1 MTTIIKSNKTFTGSR
16 SLGALSSVT
25 QTPQEIYDAYA
36 ARVTADGG
44 TIGDPIATLAA
55 ITAAYNADYLRRSA
69 IAVSPRWGYKA
80 TGSQLTKLYNLAG
93 LIDGVCT
100 TGVLL
105 DTSAGHNRID
115 FTSTGSI
122 TFSGAK
128 LLNGNG
134 LAVALNGNA
143 AGQVRCAFTPSGG
156 LGWLIDQF
164 GVAAVYENLVQK
176 FGSNPEYSTTAEQAH
191 AILIEQAEKRIT
203 GVRDG
208 LPMKA
213 VTAVF
218 TALTSGATANIVFN
232 RVSGTTSKVPE
243 LWYLNNASIDSAMSI
258 SFDLGARY

>member
-1 MTTIIKSNKTFTGSR
+1 V
-16 SLGALSSVT
+16 VT
-25 QTPQEIYDAYA
+25 
-36 ARVTADGG
+36 DGG
-44 TIGDPIATLAA
+44 TIGDASATLAA
-55 ITAAYNADYLRRSA
+55 ITAAQNSDYLRRSE

-80 TGSQLTKLYNLAG
+80 VGSQLTKLYNLAG

-122 TFSGAK
+122 TFSSAK
-128 LLNGNG
+128 ILKGNG

-143 AGQVRCAFTPSGG
+143 AGQVRCAFTPPAG
-156 LGWLIDQF
+156 LAWLIDQF

-176 FGSNPEYSTTAEQAH
+176 FGSNPEYSSTAEQAH
-191 AILIEQAEKRIT
+191 AVMIEQSEKRIT

-208 LPMKA
+208 VSMKA

-218 TALTSGATANIVFN
+218 TAIASGATGNIVFN
-232 RVSGTTSKVPE
+232 RVSGSSSKVPE
-243 LWYLNNASIDSAMSI
+243 LWYLNNAAIDSTLAVCY
-258 SFDLGARY
+258 DLAVRY

>member
-25 QTPQEIYDAYA
+25 QTPQEIYYAYA
-36 ARVTADGG
+36 ARVTSDGG
-44 TIGDPIATLAA
+44 TIGDAAATLAA
-55 ITAAYNADYLRRSA
+55 ITSAYNADYLRRAA

-105 DTSAGHNRID
+105 DASAGHNRID
-115 FTSTGSI
+115 FTSSGSI

-156 LGWLIDQF
+156 LAWLIDQF

-176 FGSNPEYSTTAEQAH
+176 FGSNPEYSSAAEQAH

-208 LPMKA
+208 VPMKS

-218 TALTSGATANIVFN
+218 TAIASGATANVVFN

-243 LWYLNNASIDSAMSI
+243 LWYLNNASIESAMSV
-258 SFDLGARY
+258 SYDLGARY